1 MPWLA
6 RSCHPPGIVSHTK
19 LAFDEHGLVPAVVQD
34 QRTGR
39 VLMVAWMNEEAFAA
53 TRASGQAHFWS
64 RSRRVLWRKG
74 ETSGSVM
81 QVRQMLF
88 DCDAD
93 TVLLLVEPAGPAC
106 HTGAPSCFFRDEL
119 GEPSRGATEIERLE
133 EVILARQT
141 STADRSY
148 TKSLLEGG
156 PAKIGDKVREEA
168 AELARALE
176 GETPERVVSEAADV
190 LYHALVGLTARNVRW
205 ADVLAELQRRAGAS
219 GHDEKASRPTMA

>member
-1 MPWLA
+1 M
-6 RSCHPPGIVSHTK
+6 SQTK
-19 LAFDEHGLVPAVVQD
+19 LAFDEQGLVPAVVQD

-53 TRASGQAHFWS
+53 TRATGVAHFWS
-64 RSRRVLWRKG
+64 RSRRTLWRKG
-74 ETSGSVM
+74 ETSGNEM
-81 QVRQMLF
+81 RVRQLLF

-119 GEPSRGATEIERLE
+119 GEPARGATEIERLE

-141 STADRSY
+141 SSADRSY

-156 PAKIGDKVREEA
+156 PARIGEKIREEGL
-168 AELARALE
+168 ELARAIE
-176 GETPERVVSEAADV
+176 SESQERVVAEAADV
-190 LYHALVGLTARNVRW
+190 LYHALVGLTVRNVRW
-205 ADVLAELQRRAGAS
+205 ADVLAELHRRAGTS
-219 GHDEKASRPTMA
+219 GHDEKSRRTMA

>member
-1 MPWLA
+1 
-6 RSCHPPGIVSHTK
+6 VSQTRI
-19 LAFDEHGLVPAVVQD
+19 AFDEQGLVPAVVQD

-39 VLMVAWMNEEAFAA
+39 VLMVAWMNAEAFAA
-53 TRASGQAHFWS
+53 TRASGEAHFWS
-64 RSRRVLWRKG
+64 RSRRTLWKKG
-74 ETSGSVM
+74 ETSGNVM
-81 QVRQMLF
+81 RVRQLLV

-106 HTGAPSCFFRDEL
+106 HTGAPSCFFRDDL

-141 STADRSY
+141 SHADRSY

-156 PAKIGDKVREEA
+156 PARIGAKVREEA
-168 AELARALE
+168 AELAHAIE
-176 GETPERVVSEAADV
+176 AESPERVVAEAADV

-205 ADVLAELQRRAGAS
+205 ADVLAELQRRAGTS
-219 GHDEKASRPTMA
+219 GHDEKARRTMA